1 MLKAESIDHIN
12 ITVKNLESSVSF
24 YKKFFGFDIK
34 KEQPEDN
41 SKIIGNDRI
50 KLCLYEDKNLEIGEG
65 INHFGFYIE
74 NFEEIIKTCKELGVK
89 IEYGGEI
96 EWGKSKS
103 IYIEDPNGYTI
114 ELSNK
119 KGGGL

>member
-1 MLKAESIDHIN
+1 MI
-12 ITVKNLESSVSF
+12 VSF
-24 YKKFFGFDIK
+24 YKKVFGFEVK

-41 SKIIGNDRI
+41 SKIIGNNNI
-50 KLCLYEDKNLEIGEG
+50 KLCLYEDTNLEIGEG

-74 NFEEIIKTCKELGVK
+74 NFGEIIKICERLGVK
-89 IEYGGEI
+89 VEYGGEV

-103 IYIEDPNGYTI
+103 VYIEDPNGYTI
-114 ELSNK
+114 ELSNR